1 MIGGLLSNCYFPIF
15 HQKGNVEFPWDPD
28 SLSPVP
34 PIEGLAM
41 FITADMPKVARGK
54 MKLGKAPGL
63 SRLCAEMLVP
73 LEEIADEYLE
83 KLYNIR

>member
-1 MIGGLLSNCYFPIF
+1 MLKFRGVGSRLI
-15 HQKGNVEFPWDPD
+15 
-28 SLSPVP
+28 VP
-34 PIEGLAM
+34 CTPLIEGPAIY
-41 FITADMPKVARGK
+41 ITADMAKVARGK

-83 KLYNIR
+83 KLYNKIVRPHR